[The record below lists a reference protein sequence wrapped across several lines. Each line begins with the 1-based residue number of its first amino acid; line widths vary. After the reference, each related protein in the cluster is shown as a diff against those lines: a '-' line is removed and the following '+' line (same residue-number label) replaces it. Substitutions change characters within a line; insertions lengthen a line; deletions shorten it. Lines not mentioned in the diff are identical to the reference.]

1 MNDVFLIYNTKQAE
15 MIEGLEISIIQR
27 ATRSLIVPKD
37 RSQRRNE
44 GKVKV
49 WPTDELA
56 GKAEPQPRN
65 FTENWEENW
74 SFFWFILAN

>member
-49 WPTDELA
+49 
-56 GKAEPQPRN
+56 
-65 FTENWEENW
+65 
-74 SFFWFILAN
+74 